1 MRHNTCMAK
10 VGHAS
15 THLRVAG
22 PDWVTLARFPAALA
36 IVTVALARQPSR
48 SLLVALLCFEVAT
61 DVADGWWARR
71 AGIASDKG
79 AKLDS
84 AADAALS
91 LAVVA
96 ALVATVRG
104 PMMPWVWWAIGAVS
118 AVRVAG
124 LCVTFMRFGV
134 VSIAHTWGNKA
145 AGAVLAAA
153 ATWVLASGRL
163 DSWPV
168 AVGCVVAGAAAIEEL
183 AMAATARAYDRD
195 RKGWWDA
202 ASPQRQ

>member
-1 MRHNTCMAK
+1 MVK

-36 IVTVALARQPSR
+36 IMTVALTRQPSR
-48 SLLVALLCFEVAT
+48 PLLVALLCFAVAT

-91 LAVVA
+91 LAVVV

-104 PMMPWVWWAIGAVS
+104 PVMPWVWWAIGAVG

-124 LCVTFMRFGV
+124 LCATFMRFRV

-145 AGAVLAAA
+145 AGAALAAA
-153 ATWVLASGRL
+153 ATWLLASGRL

-183 AMAATARAYDRD
+183 AMAATSRAYDRD
-195 RKGWWDA
+195 RKGWWDVA
-202 ASPQRQ
+202 PPLQRH

>member
-1 MRHNTCMAK
+1 
-10 VGHAS
+10 V
-15 THLRVAG
+15 
-22 PDWVTLARFPAALA
+22 VTLSRFFLAAAVAAVALGDATPRRAAL
-36 IVTVALARQPSR
+36 VTLFAAAVL
-48 SLLVALLCFEVAT
+48 T
-61 DVADGWWARR
+61 DVADGWWARH
-71 AGIASDKG
+71 AGITSDKG

-91 LAVVA
+91 AAVVV

-104 PMMPWVWWAIGAVS
+104 PMMPWVWWAIGATG

-124 LCVTFMRFGV
+124 LCVTFMRFRV

-145 AGAVLAAA
+145 AGAALAAVV
-153 ATWVLASGRL
+153 TWVLGSGRL

-168 AVGCVVAGAAAIEEL
+168 AVGCVVAGAAAIEEA

-195 RKGWWDA
+195 RKGWWA
-202 ASPQRQ
+202 AAPPRTH